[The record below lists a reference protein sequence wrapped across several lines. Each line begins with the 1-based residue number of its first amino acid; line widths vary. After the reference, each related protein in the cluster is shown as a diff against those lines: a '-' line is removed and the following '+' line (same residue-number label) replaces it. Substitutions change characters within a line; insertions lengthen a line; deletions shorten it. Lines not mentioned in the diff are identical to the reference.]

1 MKELAKILLMGNPN
15 VGKSVVFSRLTGI
28 HAIASNY
35 PGTTVDFSQ
44 GTMEIAGQKAH
55 LIDVPGTY
63 GLEST
68 SKAEEI
74 AVKML
79 SEGDLVI
86 NVVDATNLERNLH
99 LTLHLLEQDVP
110 LIVALNIWDETKHK
124 GIEIDVAKMEE
135 LLGVPVVPTVAVTGE
150 GIKTL
155 VSRIPEAKD
164 GQTVVKRSEEERW
177 TETGRIVNAVQSLH
191 HRHHTLLELIGDAS
205 VKPVSGIPIAALA
218 MCAAFVAIRFIG
230 EALVGY
236 FEGAFDG
243 LWTPLM
249 MRLSALLGPGSFLHE
264 ILIGGLIDAE
274 IDYVQ
279 SFGVLTTGLFVPIA
293 MVLPYVFSFYLILGI
308 AEDFGYLPRLAV
320 LLDKIMHGM
329 GLHGWAIIPTL
340 LGLGCNVPGIMAV
353 RILEGR
359 RERFIAATIIS
370 IAVPCVAL
378 QAMLIDQLGDHG
390 AVYVGIVYLTLL
402 LVWVV
407 LGRIL
412 NAILKGESPELLME
426 IPPYRIPSF
435 RTLMHKLWRRMRG
448 FLKEAVPIVLLG
460 VLVVNILHYA
470 HLFDYV
476 ANAAAPVMTRLFGL
490 PKEAI
495 IAIVLGFLRKD
506 VGVGMLGT
514 LGLTPKQLV
523 VSCTVLA
530 MTFPCIATFVVLAK
544 ELGVKDMLKS
554 LAIMLATATVVG
566 SLLNVV
572 L

>member
-1 MKELAKILLMGNPN
+1 MKKLEKILLMGNPN
-15 VGKSVVFSRLTGI
+15 VGKSVVFTRLTGV

-35 PGTTVDFSQ
+35 PGTTVGFSQ
-44 GTMEIAGQKAH
+44 GTMKVAGQKAQVV
-55 LIDVPGTY
+55 DVPGTY
-63 GLEST
+63 GLEAT

-74 AVKML
+74 AIKML
-79 SEGDLVI
+79 GEGHLVI

-99 LTLHLLEQDVP
+99 LTLHLLEHDVP
-110 LIVALNIWDETKHK
+110 MIVALNIWDETKHK
-124 GIEIDVAKMEE
+124 GIEIDAAKLEE
-135 LLGVPVVPTVAVTGE
+135 RLGVPVAPTVAITGE

-155 VSRIPEAKD
+155 VSRIPEAKN
-164 GQTVVKRSEEERW
+164 GKVAERTEEERW
-177 TETGRIVNAVQSLH
+177 TETGRIVDAVQSLH
-191 HRHHTLLELIGDAS
+191 HHHHTLLETMGDAS
-205 VKPVSGIPIAALA
+205 VRPLTGIPIAAVA
-218 MCAAFVAIRFIG
+218 ICAAFVVIRFIG
-230 EALVGY
+230 EALVDW

-249 MRLSALLGPGSFLHE
+249 MRLSAVLGSAGFLHE
-264 ILIGGLIDAE
+264 ILIGTLIDGE

-293 MVLPYVFSFYLILGI
+293 MVLPYVFSFYLVLGMV
-308 AEDFGYLPRLAV
+308 EDFGYLPRLAV

-340 LGLGCNVPGIMAV
+340 LGLGCNVPGVMAV
-353 RILEGR
+353 RILESR
-359 RERFIAATIIS
+359 RERLIAATIIS
-370 IAVPCVAL
+370 VAVPCVAL
-378 QAMLIDQLGDHG
+378 QAMVVKQLGDHG
-390 AVYVGIVYLTLL
+390 AAYVGIVYLALFV
-402 LVWVV
+402 VWIV

-412 NAILKGESPELLME
+412 NATLRGDSPELLME
-426 IPPYRIPSF
+426 IPPYRVPSF

-448 FLKEAVPIVLLG
+448 FLKEALPIVLLG
-460 VLVVNILHYA
+460 VLVVNILQYA

-476 ANAAAPVMTRLFGL
+476 ANATAPVVTRLFGL

-514 LGLTPKQLV
+514 LGLTAKQLV

-530 MTFPCIATFVVLAK
+530 MTFPCIATFVILAK
-544 ELGVKDMLKS
+544 ELGLKDMLKS
-554 LAIMLATATVVG
+554 VAIMLVSALVVG
-566 SLLNVV
+566 TVLNVV